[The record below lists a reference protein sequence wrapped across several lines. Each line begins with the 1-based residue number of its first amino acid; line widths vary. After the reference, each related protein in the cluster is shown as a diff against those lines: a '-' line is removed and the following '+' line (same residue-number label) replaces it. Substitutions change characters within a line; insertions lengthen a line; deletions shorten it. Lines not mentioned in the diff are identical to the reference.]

1 MLEALFGNRNIEN
14 ILLFLFVNGKCYGAK
29 LQSELKVPLTPI
41 QKALERLEKGEILT
55 SCYEGK
61 TRIYQF
67 NPSYPF
73 LEELELM
80 LKKAYSL
87 LPPQE
92 KKRFSYVMGDKS
104 FKQHLQEAK
113 VLKRVWKQL
122 EGVTTLA
129 FHARTK
135 SYEGWSGQG
144 KGEVSVARVGD
155 NVLHY
160 YEKGSWHNKD
170 GKVFDFTNAYRWTL
184 DTVTKVLS
192 LEHLRRGINNPVFLF
207 HLAPDGP
214 NSLSSIDS
222 YLCAGDA
229 YYGKVI
235 AETQSVRLKWRAIGP
250 KKNEEMEVY
259 YT

>member
-1 MLEALFGNRNIEN
+1 MLEALFGNRNIQN

-29 LQSELKVPLTPI
+29 LQSQLQVPLTPI

-73 LEELELM
+73 LEELELL

-92 KKRFSYVMGDKS
+92 KKRFSYVMSNKS
-104 FKQHLQEAK
+104 SQQHLESAR
-113 VLKRVWKQL
+113 VLKSVWKRLQ
-122 EGVTTLA
+122 GVTTLA

-135 SYEGWSGQG
+135 LQEGWSGQG
-144 KGEVSVARVGD
+144 KGVVNVAREGD

-160 YEKGSWHNKD
+160 YEKGSWHD
-170 GKVFDFTNAYRWTL
+170 RHGQVIDFTNAYRWTL
-184 DTVTKVLS
+184 DTSTKVIS

-207 HLAPDGP
+207 HLAPDGA
-214 NSLSSIDS
+214 NSLSSIDCH
-222 YLCAGDA
+222 LCAGDA
-229 YYGKVI
+229 YYGKLI
-235 AETQSVRLKWRAIGP
+235 AESQALRLKWRAIGP

-259 YT
+259 YS